1 MNSNKDISHKG
12 RVLEVTPQF
21 TTVEIIS
28 ESACSACHAKGLCSL
43 SDSKAKTVMV
53 PTSGWDSFS
62 PGDEVN
68 VVLKLTMGYKAVWL
82 AYVVPLFVLV
92 AVLLGLVAAGVK
104 DIYAGLGA
112 IGAVA
117 LYYSVIFLLRS
128 KLNNQYIF
136 KIEK

>member
-136 KIEK
+136 KLEK

>member
-1 MNSNKDISHKG
+1 MEEIVHKG
-12 RVLEVTPQF
+12 KIVEVDPQF

>member
-1 MNSNKDISHKG
+1 MNSNRDISHKG
-12 RVLEVTPQF
+12 RVLEVSPQF

-43 SDSKAKTVMV
+43 SESKAKTVLV

-68 VVLKLTMGYKAVWL
+68 VILKLTMGYKAVWL

-92 AVLLGLVAAGVK
+92 AVLLGLCALGVNEL
-104 DIYAGLGA
+104 YAGLGA
-112 IGAVA
+112 IGTVA
-117 LYYSVIFLLRS
+117 LYYFIIFLLRN

>member
-28 ESACSACHAKGLCSL
+28 ESACGACHAKGLCSL

-68 VVLKLTMGYKAVWL
+68 VVLKLTMGYKAVWI

>member
-1 MNSNKDISHKG
+1 MNSNREISHRG

-21 TTVEIIS
+21 TTVEIVS

-43 SDSKAKTVMV
+43 SDSKAKTVLV

-68 VVLKLTMGYKAVWL
+68 VILKLTMGYKAVWL

-92 AVLLGLVAAGVK
+92 AVLLSLCAFGVNEL
-104 DIYAGLGA
+104 YAGLIS
-112 IGAVA
+112 IGTVA
-117 LYYSVIFLLRS
+117 LYYLVIFLLRN

>member
-1 MNSNKDISHKG
+1 MNSNREISHRG

-43 SDSKAKTVMV
+43 SDSKVKTVLV
-53 PTSGWDSFS
+53 PASGWDRFS

-68 VVLKLTMGYKAVWL
+68 VILKLTMGYKAVWL
-82 AYVVPLFVLV
+82 AYVIPLFVLV
-92 AVLLGLVAAGVK
+92 AVLLALCAFGV
-104 DIYAGLGA
+104 DELHAGLIA
-112 IGAVA
+112 IGTVA
-117 LYYSVIFLLRS
+117 LYYFVIFLLRN

-136 KIEK
+136 KLEK

>member
-112 IGAVA
+112 IGAVV
-117 LYYSVIFLLRS
+117 LSYCVIFLLRS

-136 KIEK
+136 KLEK

>member
-92 AVLLGLVAAGVK
+92 VVLLGLVAAGVK
-104 DIYAGLGA
+104 DIYAGMGA

-136 KIEK
+136 KLEK